1 MAAISI
7 NETMVDRAMGEYVTK
22 ADVLRAMT
30 AFTPMSP
37 VTLGS
42 VVVVPYIT
50 GSSATFG
57 RATGYSLGGGNGV
70 AGSVGANGVS
80 VTLNANP
87 ISSVVINDPTW
98 NVVTEDYAVKAIAN
112 ARDNVLKAVASGA
125 LAQFT
130 IANFS
135 TSTTYSASVALP
147 DGFNTPAAIGD
158 LVYKTV
164 DFPGQKYML
173 AGSDLLT
180 ALNAPYVS
188 GSTVVTTTTAQLLA
202 NYPDFTLIPTSLTF
216 QSGIKGGILGEGAV
230 VVVTGLKTPP
240 ANQNTTKFI
249 PITIPGMP
257 GVVLA
262 FREFYDDNTGELVSV
277 IEAVAGY
284 AKVNASAGIFVP

>member
-7 NETMVDRAMGEYVTK
+7 NQTMVDRAMGEYVTK
-22 ADVLRAMT
+22 ADVLKAMT

-42 VVVVPYIT
+42 VVVVPFIT
-50 GSSATFG
+50 GSSTTWT
-57 RATGYSLGGGNGV
+57 RSTTYSIGGANGA
-70 AGSVGANGVS
+70 AGSVGSNGVS

-87 ISSVVINDPTW
+87 FSSVVINDPTW

-112 ARDNVLKAVASGA
+112 ARDQVLKAVASGA

-130 IANFS
+130 LANFA
-135 TSTTYSASVALP
+135 TSTVYSASVALP

-158 LVYKTV
+158 LVIKTV
-164 DFPGQKYML
+164 DFPGQKSVL

-180 ALNAPYVS
+180 AMNAPYVS

-216 QSGIKGGILGEGAV
+216 QTGVKGAILGEGAI

-240 ANQNTTKFI
+240 ASQNTTKFI

-257 GVVLA
+257 GIVLA
-262 FREFYDDNTGELVSV
+262 FREYYDDGVGELVSV

-284 AKVNASAGIFVP
+284 AAVNKSAGIFIP